1 MLFLLQPLFF
11 GYNILWRLVMEIQ
24 FVTDVQGKRTA
35 AIIPFEEWE
44 RTEKAKDILEHVYLA
59 GIIKERKNSKT
70 VYLSGIIK
78 ERKNS
83 KTTVSLDELLKAEE
97 LTRAELEG

>member
-1 MLFLLQPLFF
+1 
-11 GYNILWRLVMEIQ
+11 METQ
-24 FVTDVQGKRTA
+24 FVTDIKGKRTA

-59 GIIKERKNSKT
+59 GIIKERKGSKST
-70 VYLSGIIK
+70 V
-78 ERKNS
+78 
-83 KTTVSLDELLKAEE
+83 TLDELLKAEE

>member
-1 MLFLLQPLFF
+1 MKT
-11 GYNILWRLVMEIQ
+11 Q
-24 FVTDVQGKRTA
+24 FVTDIKGKKTA

-70 VYLSGIIK
+70 TI
-78 ERKNS
+78 
-83 KTTVSLDELLKAEE
+83 SLDKLLKAEE
-97 LTRAELEG
+97 LTRAKLEG

>member
-1 MLFLLQPLFF
+1 MILLTIFIATFIF
-11 GYNILWRLVMEIQ
+11 GYNILWRLVMETQ
-24 FVTDVQGKRTA
+24 FVTNVKGKRTA

-70 VYLSGIIK
+70 
-78 ERKNS
+78 
-83 KTTVSLDELLKAEE
+83 TVSLDELLKAEE
-97 LTRAELEG
+97 LTRADLES

>member
-1 MLFLLQPLFF
+1 LCSAFECS
-11 GYNILWRLVMEIQ
+11 WKARR
-24 FVTDVQGKRTA
+24 TVQT
-35 AIIPFEEWE
+35 IETVWQ
-44 RTEKAKDILEHVYLA
+44 YLA
-59 GIIKERKNSKT
+59 
-70 VYLSGIIK
+70 GIIK

>member
-1 MLFLLQPLFF
+1 
-11 GYNILWRLVMEIQ
+11 METQ
-24 FVTDVQGKRTA
+24 FVTDVKGKRTA

-59 GIIKERKNSKT
+59 GIIKERK
-70 VYLSGIIK
+70 G
-78 ERKNS
+78 S

>member
-1 MLFLLQPLFF
+1 
-11 GYNILWRLVMEIQ
+11 METQ
-24 FVTDVQGKRTA
+24 FITDMKGKRTA

-70 VYLSGIIK
+70 
-78 ERKNS
+78 
-83 KTTVSLDELLKAEE
+83 TVSLDELLKAEE